1 VYGKGEILSDRY
13 FNLPDHLPSDSLLI
27 INNSKVIEARLH
39 FRKNTGGQLEVFC
52 LEHGDKYPDVSTAM
66 QQKGNVEWICQI
78 GGAKKWK
85 EDAEGE
91 MAHAGWAKAYLLDMG
106 VQPTLPALPKPEQTF
121 AGIPDI
127 IRKSYDHEIMVTNQ
141 CNDLGKEAMKTA
153 DHLLYQLANKFLQEQ
168 QEELGKLQTLL
179 DKLAAFGEDKIAM
192 RLLDDELAG

>member
-1 VYGKGEILSDRY
+1 MAELKPLQRRTRNPFASESVIKILNYRIEQEESSSRLY
-13 FNLPDHLPSDSLLI
+13 EAMSLWLDD
-27 INNSKVIEARLH
+27 NGYMGA
-39 FRKNTGGQLEVFC
+39 
-52 LEHGDKYPDVSTAM
+52 
-66 QQKGNVEWICQI
+66 
-78 GGAKKWK
+78 AKKWK

-121 AGIPDI
+121 SGIPDI